1 MKRYLLIAAFAI
13 GACSDEPVGESAY
26 FDPWENPQ
34 VQGQTSSGQSADI
47 IAINQQVE
55 QKRLENAARIAAQ
68 SGDAAL
74 VASLEAAIETA
85 GNDQRAQGQVI
96 TTVQSPTTTQG
107 TAITPV
113 QPVGIQ
119 GSGVI
124 TDNSFSTV
132 VQNETIET
140 DAAKLAALSQSNVVL
155 EAKPLPLR
163 TDGVNPAAFARS
175 TTHNIGERLFKRS
188 SRSSASQRCRKY
200 GNPDA
205 AQRAFLA
212 AGGPESDDLRLDPDG
227 DGFVCGWSPIP
238 FRNLKVGG

>member
-96 TTVQSPTTTQG
+96 TTVQSPSVCSRDHPAQAHPRDAVNTG
-107 TAITPV
+107 TPMRPSAPFWQLAV
-113 QPVGIQ
+113 RRA
-119 GSGVI
+119 
-124 TDNSFSTV
+124 
-132 VQNETIET
+132 TI
-140 DAAKLAALSQSNVVL
+140 
-155 EAKPLPLR
+155 
-163 TDGVNPAAFARS
+163 
-175 TTHNIGERLFKRS
+175 
-188 SRSSASQRCRKY
+188 
-200 GNPDA
+200 
-205 AQRAFLA
+205 
-212 AGGPESDDLRLDPDG
+212 
-227 DGFVCGWSPIP
+227 
-238 FRNLKVGG
+238 